1 MMRLLTAESL
11 SVGYEGKSV
20 AKNISFTVNS
30 GDYLSVVGENGA
42 GKSTLMKTI
51 LSLKAPLSGKLEIE
65 KSLLKGRIGYLPQ
78 QTEVQK
84 GFPATAFEIVLSGF
98 VSKRG
103 FCPFYSKVQKQQ
115 ALAWLSRLEI
125 EALKNK
131 SYKALS
137 GGQQQRVL
145 LARALCAAERLI
157 LLDEPTAGLD
167 PFVTKSMY
175 SLISSLNKEN
185 EMSVIM
191 ISHDLDAAL
200 KYSTHI
206 LQITHAGCFFGTVE
220 EYRKSAHFAS
230 FSGKGDE
237 SNA

>member
-1 MMRLLTAESL
+1 MRLLTAENL

-20 AKNISFTVNS
+20 AEKISFTVNS
-30 GDYLSVVGENGA
+30 GDYLCIIGENGA

-51 LSLKAPLSGKLEIE
+51 LSLKAPLSGKLKTD

-84 GFPATAFEIVLSGF
+84 GFPATTFEIVLSGF

-103 FCPFYSKVQKQQ
+103 LCPFYSKAQKRQ
-115 ALAWLSRLEI
+115 ALEWLGRLEI
-125 EALKNK
+125 EELKNK
-131 SYKALS
+131 SYKKLS

-145 LARALCAAERLI
+145 LARALCAADRLV

-175 SLISSLNKEN
+175 SLISSLNREN
-185 EMSVIM
+185 AMTVIM
-191 ISHDLDAAL
+191 ITHDLEAAL
-200 KYSTHI
+200 RDSSHI
-206 LQITHAGCFFGTVE
+206 LQITHTGCFFGTVE
-220 EYRKSAHFAS
+220 EYKNSAHFAA
-230 FSGKGDE
+230 FSGREGETD
-237 SNA
+237 A